1 LQRILREAQ
10 DCHVS
15 IPPGDA
21 AKPRLVL
28 AVLDDPVEV
37 LRIISDVAALAQAT
51 EWETA
56 RSGRGMNGRICVAL
70 IASVLFAA
78 LPALA
83 FERPAPP
90 QVLFED
96 LYADVE
102 LQHIFP
108 DSKEFADATP
118 TLPPSEILALY
129 HAQKPNSPE
138 ALKLFVLTHFHL
150 PADIVTPE
158 VASGWAPIRQHIDAL
173 WERLTRNTPT
183 EPPYS
188 SLLPLPRPYVVPG
201 GRFRELYYWDSY
213 FTMLGFA
220 ESGRADLLEDML
232 QNFADL
238 IDSYGHAPNGT
249 RTYYLTR
256 SQPPFF
262 FAMVGLLS
270 PMDPA
275 AAFARYLPELK
286 TEYAFWMEGEKD
298 LAAGSAHRRAVALDD
313 GSILNRYWD
322 DSDAPRDES
331 YREDVALAEATSR
344 DPRQTYREVRAGA
357 ESGWDFSSRWFA
369 DSRTM
374 GSIDTTEIVP
384 IDLNALMFGLENA
397 IRAGCE
403 RTGDRNCA
411 EDYARRAAARR
422 AAIDRFL
429 WDQSRGVY
437 LDYRWTAKQ
446 PIDRLSAATLYPLFT
461 HVASEPQAASVAEA
475 VERELLK
482 AGGVVA
488 TQLDTGQ
495 QWDAPNGWA
504 PIQWIAVMGLSSF
517 GRNLLAEEI
526 ACRWMV
532 NVSRVYRQTGK
543 LLEKYDVIAADRAGG
558 GGEYPTQDGFGWTN
572 GVTLK
577 LMALYPADA
586 DLASVDLCPGG
597 RGG

>member
-1 LQRILREAQ
+1 
-10 DCHVS
+10 
-15 IPPGDA
+15 
-21 AKPRLVL
+21 
-28 AVLDDPVEV
+28 
-37 LRIISDVAALAQAT
+37 
-51 EWETA
+51 
-56 RSGRGMNGRICVAL
+56 MNRRICLAL
-70 IASVLFAA
+70 IAPVLLAA
-78 LPALA
+78 HPAPAL
-83 FERPAPP
+83 EGPVTP

-102 LQHIFP
+102 LQRIFP
-108 DSKEFADATP
+108 DGKEFADATP
-118 TLPPSEILALY
+118 KAPPSEILALY

-138 ALKLFVLTHFHL
+138 GLRRFVIAHFEL
-150 PADIVTPE
+150 PTDVATPD
-158 VASGWAPIRQHIDAL
+158 VASGWAPIRQHIDVL
-173 WERLTRNTPT
+173 WKRLTRNTPT
-183 EPPYS
+183 MTPYS

-213 FTMLGFA
+213 FTMLGLA
-220 ESGRADLLEDML
+220 ESGRTDLLEDMV
-232 QNFADL
+232 QNFGDL
-238 IDSYGHAPNGT
+238 IDSYGHMPNGT
-249 RTYYLTR
+249 RSYYLTR

-270 PMDPA
+270 PMNPA
-275 AAFARYLPELK
+275 AAFARYLPQLK

-298 LAAGSAHRRAVALDD
+298 LPAGAAHRRVVALDD

-331 YREDVALAEATSR
+331 YREDIAQAQATPR
-344 DPRQTYREVRAGA
+344 DPRESYREIRAGA

-369 DSRTM
+369 DSRTLA
-374 GSIDTTEIVP
+374 SIDTTEIIP
-384 IDLNALMFGLENA
+384 IDLNALLFGLENA

-403 RTGDRNCA
+403 RAGDHDCA

-422 AAIDRFL
+422 AAIDRYL

-437 LDYRWTAKQ
+437 LDYRWTLKQ
-446 PIDRLSAATLYPLFT
+446 RIDRISAATLYPLFT
-461 HVASEPQAASVAEA
+461 RVASEAQAASVAKAAE
-475 VERELLK
+475 EELLK
-482 AGGVVA
+482 AGGIVA
-488 TQLDTGQ
+488 TTLDTGQ

-504 PIQWIAVMGLSSF
+504 PLQWIAVAGLTNF
-517 GRNLLAEEI
+517 GRSLLAEKV

-543 LLEKYDVIAADRAGG
+543 LLEKYDVIATDRPGG

-597 RGG
+597 QGG